1 MTLSTLNKPRASVFE
16 KDRRATVLNL
26 DNFLAGKV
34 PGDEFFKENYFT
46 VGMSTLVD
54 RCFRQLGGGNAGSSV
69 FLLSQAMGG
78 GKTHSM
84 VSLGLMARDPALRK
98 RVMGTNDPAPSL
110 GKVKVIGFNG
120 RNVEPAFGVWGSLA
134 EQLGRRDNFKNYYQ
148 PLSAPGPQ
156 AWKELLEGQPVIV
169 LLDELPPYMEHARSV
184 QVGNSDLA
192 VVTATALANLLVA
205 ASEMDSVC
213 VVISD
218 LGGANWQAGGDMIQH
233 ALSNL
238 KNEARRSAVPI
249 TPVNPQG
256 DELYHILRCRLFEKL
271 PGRNEIEKVADAYR
285 KSHAEAVKMGLTTT
299 QSDGLYQQ
307 ILDSYPFHPSWRDLV
322 GRFKE
327 NDGFQQTRGVIRLM
341 QMVISKLWTSGRA
354 DSLELL
360 HPYDIDLNDP
370 EVGSEVRTIS
380 PHLSEAVAHDIA
392 HGGQSEAEAIDAK
405 NHNTDATDATRL
417 ILLASLSTT
426 PGAVHGLREFEV
438 YDFLQRP
445 GRDLSSFKT
454 NVLDLLD
461 TRAWYLHRSPDGRLF
476 FKNQQNLAAKLR
488 STAQALNNE
497 TVLKELRK
505 YLEDRFA
512 PVVRDAYQFVA
523 VLPALDEVQVEQDKV
538 VLVLAEPSGGH
549 AGLPISQEWQGW
561 WTHQSFKNRVIFL
574 TGSRMV
580 MQNVNDSA
588 RQVRALKSI
597 EEELNAESTPPN
609 DPQWRA
615 LDGLKDRLLNQLSSA
630 LTQAFDTLVF
640 PSINDALRS
649 QAISLEFRGNNW
661 HGEDVVRRTLEAA
674 QKFTADVGA
683 DGFRLKA
690 EARLF
695 TAKSTLWSE
704 VRRKAATTTTWPF
717 HAARALE
724 DLKAECIRKDL
735 WREQGQYIE
744 KGPFPKP
751 ETSVAFRELSRD
763 DDGTTWL
770 RIEPLHGDTV
780 YFETGTNKPTTA
792 SSKVADFQRFEAK
805 QLRYQFLCIDSTGE
819 HPAGAPKEWN
829 GRIELR
835 YSPQHPQAGNK
846 LELRATPKGDIR
858 YSTDGSS
865 PESGATY
872 QGAFVVP
879 DACRIVLGIAE
890 ADGIKSEVL
899 RVAIQPRPGKG
910 GGGGTR
916 WELDPRAPCRWK
928 KQHKL
933 DDTASVWAFVERLEK
948 HGAKAHT
955 LTLTAETDSG
965 DQTVE
970 FNGATEQGY
979 AGGQFRALCDQAQ
992 ALVGGQSGLRLKV
1005 LRVDF
1010 ETGQQLLD
1018 WLQAS
1023 GQVLNPAEV
1032 EQERRNG

>member
-1 MTLSTLNKPRASVFE
+1 M
-16 KDRRATVLNL
+16 
-26 DNFLAGKV
+26 
-34 PGDEFFKENYFT
+34 
-46 VGMSTLVD
+46 
-54 RCFRQLGGGNAGSSV
+54 
-69 FLLSQAMGG
+69 
-78 GKTHSM
+78 
-84 VSLGLMARDPALRK
+84 
-98 RVMGTNDPAPSL
+98 
-110 GKVKVIGFNG
+110 
-120 RNVEPAFGVWGSLA
+120 
-134 EQLGRRDNFKNYYQ
+134 
-148 PLSAPGPQ
+148 
-156 AWKELLEGQPVIV
+156 
-169 LLDELPPYMEHARSV
+169 
-184 QVGNSDLA
+184 
-192 VVTATALANLLVA
+192 
-205 ASEMDSVC
+205 C

-218 LGGANWQAGGDMIQH
+218 LAGANWQAGGDMIQH

-256 DELYHILRCRLFEKL
+256 DELYHILRSRLFEKL
-271 PGRNEIEKVADAYR
+271 PGRGDIEKVADAYR

-307 ILDSYPFHPSWRDLV
+307 ILDSYPFHPAWRDLV

-354 DSLELL
+354 DTLDLL
-360 HPYDIDLNDP
+360 HPYDMDLNDP
-370 EVGSEVRTIS
+370 EVGSEIRTIS

-392 HGGQSEAEAIDAK
+392 HGGQSEAESIDAK
-405 NHNTDATDATRL
+405 NKTTDATDATRL
-417 ILLASLSTT
+417 VLLASLSTT
-426 PGAVHGLREFEV
+426 PGAVHGLREYEV
-438 YDFLQRP
+438 YDFLQSP

-505 YLEDRFA
+505 FLEDRFA
-512 PVVRDAYQFVA
+512 PLVRDAYQSVA
-523 VLPALDEVQVEQDKV
+523 VLPALDEVPVEQDRV

-561 WTHQSFKNRVIFL
+561 WAHQSFKNRVIFL

-597 EEELNAESTPPN
+597 EDELNAEGTPPN

-615 LDGLKDRLLNQLSSA
+615 LDGLKDRILNQLSSA

-649 QAISLEFRGNNW
+649 QAISLEFRGNSW

-690 EARLF
+690 ETRLF

-717 HAARALE
+717 HAPRALE
-724 DLKAECIRKDL
+724 DLKTECLRKDL

-744 KGPFPKP
+744 KGPFPKA

-763 DDGTTWL
+763 DDGTTWS

-780 YFETGTNKPTTA
+780 YFETGANTPTTA
-792 SSKVADFQRFEAK
+792 SSKVADFQRFQAK
-805 QLRYQFLCIDSTGE
+805 HLRYQFLCTDSTGE
-819 HPAGAPKEWN
+819 HPAGAPKEWK

-835 YSPQHPQAGNK
+835 YAPQHPRTTSR
-846 LELRATPKGDIR
+846 LELRAMPAGDIR
-858 YSTDGSS
+858 YTSDGSS
-865 PESGATY
+865 PDAGAVYEGPFFPPTASRVILAVAEW
-872 QGAFVVP
+872 QGVKSDVLTIGLQRGSERPPFQL
-879 DACRIVLGIAE
+879 DAH
-890 ADGIKSEVL
+890 
-899 RVAIQPRPGKG
+899 
-910 GGGGTR
+910 
-916 WELDPRAPCRWK
+916 APCRWK

-948 HGAKAHT
+948 HGANAHT
-955 LTLTAETDSG
+955 LSLTAETESG

-970 FNGATEQGY
+970 FSGASESGY
-979 AGGQFRALCDQAQ
+979 AGASVRGLCDQAQ
-992 ALVGGQSGLRLKV
+992 AIVGGPSALRLKV

-1010 ETGQQLLD
+1010 STGQQLLD

-1023 GQVLNPAEV
+1023 GQMLNATEI
-1032 EQERRNG
+1032 EQGRRDG